1 MKAVLDRTQRI
12 FLYLGLLLWF
22 AISVYPIIWLLLTS
36 LRSNP
41 AVMIKPWGFPTE
53 FLWEN
58 YVDVFRK
65 ADLVRYFLNSV
76 VVAVSSVALVIFAGS
91 MGAFALSRL
100 RFRFRNSLF
109 YLILLGLGIPLQV
122 ALVPLFIINIRLGI
136 ATTLLALIG
145 PNVAFSLPFAI
156 MIIRAQMLTIPGE
169 LEEAAILDGC
179 NRFQM
184 FRQIF
189 FPLSMPAISTVAVF
203 TFVGFWNEFLFA
215 LAFITE
221 SKLKTLPIGLY
232 DFVGEFTTNW
242 PLMAAGM
249 VVATVPM
256 VLFYFVMQKRITEAM
271 TVGAIK

>member
-12 FLYLGLLLWF
+12 FLYLGLLLWL

-41 AVMIKPWGFPTE
+41 EVMVQPWGFPSE

-58 YVDVFRK
+58 YVDVFKK

-76 VVAVSSVALVIFAGS
+76 VVAVSSVALVVFAGS
-91 MGAFALSRL
+91 MGAFALARL
-100 RFRFRNSLF
+100 RFRVRNSLF

-122 ALVPLFIINIRLGI
+122 ALVPLFIINIQLGI
-136 ATTLLALIG
+136 AKTLLALIG

-179 NRFQM
+179 DRFQM
-184 FRQIF
+184 FRRIF
-189 FPLSMPAISTVAVF
+189 FPLAMPAISTVAVF

-221 SKLKTLPIGLY
+221 SRLKTLPIGLY

-256 VLFYFVMQKRITEAM
+256 VIFYFVMQKRITEAM

>member
-12 FLYLGLLLWF
+12 FLYLGLLLWL
-22 AISVYPIIWLLLTS
+22 AISVYPILWLLLTS

-41 AVMIKPWGFPTE
+41 EVMIKPWGFPTE

-91 MGAFALSRL
+91 MGAYALSRL

-109 YLILLGLGIPLQV
+109 YLLLLGLGIPLQV

-136 ATTLLALIG
+136 ATSLLALIG

-189 FPLSMPAISTVAVF
+189 FPLAMPAISTVAVF

-221 SKLKTLPIGLY
+221 SELKTLPIGLY